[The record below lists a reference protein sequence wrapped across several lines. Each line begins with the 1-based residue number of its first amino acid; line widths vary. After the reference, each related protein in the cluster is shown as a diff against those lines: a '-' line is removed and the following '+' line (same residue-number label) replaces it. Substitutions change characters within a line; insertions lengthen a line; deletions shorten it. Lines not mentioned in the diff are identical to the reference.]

1 MKIVTMLI
9 LFGICTALPGIAADM
24 PPAKGRLLVATEL
37 VRGSDFEESVILLLQ
52 YDERGAAGLI
62 INKPTGAAPRDAM
75 PELAA
80 LQDYDGGLYY
90 GGPVGLNSIQ
100 ALLRSA
106 SAPDPATSIVDD
118 IYIVPINE
126 TTVTDSADA
135 ASLRFYVGYAGWGP
149 GQLDGEIVIGSW
161 NVVSASGE
169 SVFTNEPEN
178 LWRKLAPPETLRASL
193 VQRTIFQL
201 QQ

>member
-1 MKIVTMLI
+1 MKMASVLVLI
-9 LFGICTALPGIAADM
+9 GICTALSGKTAELM
-24 PPAKGRLLVATEL
+24 PAKGRFLVATEL

-62 INKPTGAAPRDAM
+62 INKPTGAVPGDAM
-75 PELAA
+75 PDLAA
-80 LQDYDGGLYY
+80 LQDYDGELYY

-106 SAPDPATSIVDD
+106 SAPDPATNIVDD

-126 TTVTDSADA
+126 NTATGTAAA

-149 GQLDGEIVIGSW
+149 GQLDGEIVAGSW
-161 NVVSASGE
+161 NVVSATSE
-169 SVFTNEPEN
+169 SVFSNEPEN

-193 VQRTIFQL
+193 VPMTIFE
-201 QQ
+201 